1 MHTFRG
7 VLLWVLLDDE
17 LGGDHNISEM
27 QLHVPLI
34 EVDLCGVGL
43 LEGLPIS
50 FDNRKDTYTI
60 ESPYF

>member
-7 VLLWVLLDDE
+7 VLLGVLLDDE
-17 LGGDHNISEM
+17 LGGDHYIGEM

-34 EVDLCGVGL
+34 EVDLGGVGL

-50 FDNRKDTYTI
+50 LIT
-60 ESPYF
+60 E

>member
-1 MHTFRG
+1 MLLG
-7 VLLWVLLDDE
+7 VLFDDE

-27 QLHVPLI
+27 QLHVLLV
-34 EVDLCGVGL
+34 EQDLGGVGL

-50 FDNRKDTYTI
+50 FENRIDTYTI